1 MMCSAYFGE
10 LCDAR
15 KANWEHDD
23 TNPYGVLVSPI
34 SLENKGHDL
43 LDVGSKYFHDRI
55 QIDWGSFA
63 WKCSPEEILQFLD
76 DYKETLSWLV
86 EDDKKMMESVRAYI
100 AERGNTT
107 YGVVF
112 IEES

>member
-10 LCDAR
+10 LCDVR
-15 KANWEHDD
+15 KVNWEHDD

-34 SLENKGHDL
+34 SLENKGHEL
-43 LDVGSKYFHDRI
+43 LNDGSKYFHDRI
-55 QIDWGSFA
+55 QIDLGSFA
-63 WKCSPEEILQFLD
+63 WKCSPEEMLQFLN

-86 EDDKKMMESVRAYI
+86 EDDEKMIESVRMYI
-100 AERGNTT
+100 AEKGNTA

-112 IEES
+112 VEES

>member
-10 LCDAR
+10 LCDER
-15 KANWEHDD
+15 KSKWDNGD
-23 TNPYGVLVSPI
+23 TNPYTVLTLPI
-34 SLENKGHDL
+34 SLERKGHKL

-63 WKCSPEEILQFLD
+63 WKCTSEEILQFLY

-86 EDDKKMMESVRAYI
+86 EDDERMIESVKEYVSQREN
-100 AERGNTT
+100 AE

-112 IEES
+112 VEES